1 MRISDLSSDV
11 CSSDLIGACLIAV
24 RSVIEFDA
32 LRFRIEKWED
42 LWIVQK
48 QVDVVTFT
56 MIDLQHQ
63 CGSAAEAPLRREAV
77 RLPEMVKNIYGEIEK
92 DRPFARPLCRHGV
105 RPPAV
110 ACSPKVRRFYRRLGS
125 LDLRLRPSLP

>member
-1 MRISDLSSDV
+1 
-11 CSSDLIGACLIAV
+11 
-24 RSVIEFDA
+24 
-32 LRFRIEKWED
+32 
-42 LWIVQK
+42 
-48 QVDVVTFT
+48 

-110 ACSPKVRRFYRRLGS
+110 ACSPKVRRFYRRLGRSEEHTSELKS
-125 LDLRLRPSLP
+125 LMRISYAVFCLTEKQTITSDLKNIVPC

>member
-1 MRISDLSSDV
+1 MRISDWSSDV
-11 CSSDLIGACLIAV
+11 ISKLQHIGACLIAV

-92 DRPFARPLCRHGV
+92 EIGSASGREGV
-105 RPPAV
+105 CQYV
-110 ACSPKVRRFYRRLGS
+110 
-125 LDLRLRPSLP
+125 